1 MPDQTI
7 APERVEATRERVDVE
22 LAVAALHPERFGMR
36 RHRDGW
42 RRFFPG
48 IGEVVFAPLGWQHA
62 QCPSY
67 DVVDGARIPLDAL
80 SLVVRLQE
88 RVWGMPP
95 EDVVPVN
102 LLAILP
108 ETGGSVIAAYREDS
122 GFNADGWLG
131 FTIAAGG
138 RSGTLVSHML
148 GVREEQRGTRDL
160 GWHLKV
166 LQAYEAIRSGHRS
179 AIWTFDPMR
188 GANARLNIEKLG
200 ATVRELTLDKYGVLR
215 SELYGD
221 VPSDRFST
229 HWDLVS
235 ASTHGRLED
244 VRTGR
249 YIGPD
254 PEAVVA
260 LPEVT
265 AENSATLASEMPPE
279 VKYRIPAEI
288 DDLMLADPLRAHEW
302 RSEMRAAL
310 SSFLT
315 IKSARIAGASADSPI
330 SIGIDLRP
338 GAYDV
343 VSFASTRCGQNEREN
358 WYVLRRRGGQA

>member
-1 MPDQTI
+1 MQEQTI
-7 APERVEATRERVDVE
+7 APDRAEATRERADVE

-42 RRFFPG
+42 RKIFPG
-48 IGEVVFAPLGWQHA
+48 IGQVVFAPLGWQHA
-62 QCPSY
+62 QCSSY
-67 DVVDGARIPLDAL
+67 DTTDGMREPLDAL
-80 SLVVRLQE
+80 SLVVHLQQ

-95 EDVVPVN
+95 AEVVPVN
-102 LLAILP
+102 MLAILP
-108 ETGGSVIAAYREDS
+108 ETGGSVLVAYREDT

-148 GVREEQRGTRDL
+148 GVREEQRGTSDL

-166 LQAYEAIRSGHRS
+166 LQGYEALRAGHRS
-179 AIWTFDPMR
+179 AIWTFDPLR

-200 ATVRELTLDKYGVLR
+200 ATVRELTLDKYGALR
-215 SELYGD
+215 SDLYGD

-235 ASTHGRLED
+235 ATTHARLED

-249 YIGPD
+249 YPGPD
-254 PEAVVA
+254 PDEIRA
-260 LPEVT
+260 LPEIS
-265 AENSATLASEMPPE
+265 AENAATLAKQALPE

-288 DDLMLADPLRAHEW
+288 DDLMAADPARAHRW

-310 SSFLT
+310 SPFLT
-315 IKSARIAGASADSPI
+315 IKSARATNAPPDSPI
-330 SIGIDLRP
+330 SIGVEVKP

-343 VSFASTRCGQNEREN
+343 VSFATTQCAQHEREN
-358 WYVLRRRGGQA
+358 WYVLRRRGGKS